1 MDREAW
7 HTAAYGVAKSQ
18 TWLSDW
24 TELRR
29 KQSKNRGVNSP
40 DSALGMHQTL
50 QGWIPCWGQVSGL
63 TEEEGVMGWREGPT
77 KSLEFRIQYRVLEG
91 FPGGLVKNLPANAGD
106 RGNAGLIP
114 GSGRSPG
121 EGNGKP
127 LQYSCLENSI
137 GQRSLAGH
145 SLSSLTRNQTPSPAL
160 EGRFLTT
167 GPLRKSCVC

>member
-29 KQSKNRGVNSP
+29 KQSKNRGINSP

-63 TEEEGVMGWREGPT
+63 TEEEGVMAWREGPT

-91 FPGGLVKNLPANAGD
+91 FPGGLVKNLPANADSFPLQETEEMQVWSLGLVGPLEKGMANHSNTLAWKTPLD
-106 RGNAGLIP
+106 RGAWQVIVLVPWP
-114 GSGRSPG
+114 GT
-121 EGNGKP
+121 KP
-127 LQYSCLENSI
+127 
-137 GQRSLAGH
+137 H
-145 SLSSLTRNQTPSPAL
+145 
-160 EGRFLTT
+160 
-167 GPLRKSCVC
+167 PLHWKADS

>member
-7 HTAAYGVAKSQ
+7 HTAAYGAAKSQ
-18 TWLSDW
+18 TWLSGW

-29 KQSKNRGVNSP
+29 KPSKNRGINSP
-40 DSALGMHQTL
+40 DSALRMHQTL
-50 QGWIPCWGQVSGL
+50 QGWIPRWGQVSGL

-91 FPGGLVKNLPANAGD
+91 FPG
-106 RGNAGLIP
+106 
-114 GSGRSPG
+114 

-137 GQRSLAGH
+137 GQRILAGH
-145 SLSSLTRNQTPSPAL
+145 SLSSLTRDQTPSPTL
-160 EGRFLTT
+160 ESRFLTT